1 MVCYVQC
8 TYTMTKKHSYLTTEL
23 CHINSTKPKDDI
35 LEQSVAEGLHF
46 MLKNTR
52 SSCDVILQNIH
63 IKQFES
69 MRCPLHLHVQ
79 AHEIFH
85 LTIIV
90 IIITSKLK
98 CIQPCITHRAV
109 DGVVETAAEE
119 D

>member
-1 MVCYVQC
+1 MLCYVQC
-8 TYTMTKKHSYLTTEL
+8 TYTMMKKYSYLTTEL

-63 IKQFES
+63 ES
-69 MRCPLHLHVQ
+69 MRCPLHLRVQ
-79 AHEIFH
+79 AHVVFH

-98 CIQPCITHRAV
+98 RIQPCITHRAV